1 MIPYPE
7 GKYRPAS
14 VPFMAGY
21 YPYNMYLQKGKVLY
35 QPTIFFVRF
44 TNGVLVVFHRMVLG
58 VTVFAMLHQLEIDP

>member
-21 YPYNMYLQKGKVLY
+21 YPYNMYLQKGKVLLRY
-35 QPTIFFVRF
+35 SYHHIKTTFLDLLMVFLRHF
-44 TNGVLVVFHRMVLG
+44 LEWSLV
-58 VTVFAMLHQLEIDP
+58 